1 MNENQ
6 INKQRSGK
14 YLTAFLCCAFL
25 SINSLAI
32 NPAYIYGAGLLS
44 IIIMLIFV
52 KAKISK
58 FSMVTII
65 FAFAILLCQVIG
77 IYYKTQTTG
86 YPEAPNYITPFLFFY
101 SMVISVGVNEVFMV
115 LNYDTRIKCYKNFLM
130 FFVMFMFLELITRVI
145 IGNLSEG
152 ILYAFKKSLFYFDSN
167 FTALI
172 DISILGFLLFL
183 KNNKIYNFKYTRYI
197 TYILLFLTMSR
208 AAMVTL
214 LAMLYVLNNK
224 AKIGKRSALV
234 FLFVICVFIYMSIS
248 YLFENSNYSNI
259 DGSFNSKF
267 YIISQAFEFYT
278 TQSLMTHMFGVGL
291 GNTEQLLGIFAHNIY
306 VTLVLEFGFIGS
318 FLFITFIF
326 YSLKKTNFNSLYIW
340 LPVCISGISL
350 FGAYSPFLFILNAVI
365 YNE

>member
-1 MNENQ
+1 
-6 INKQRSGK
+6 
-14 YLTAFLCCAFL
+14 
-25 SINSLAI
+25 
-32 NPAYIYGAGLLS
+32 
-44 IIIMLIFV
+44 
-52 KAKISK
+52 
-58 FSMVTII
+58 
-65 FAFAILLCQVIG
+65 
-77 IYYKTQTTG
+77 
-86 YPEAPNYITPFLFFY
+86 
-101 SMVISVGVNEVFMV
+101 
-115 LNYDTRIKCYKNFLM
+115 
-130 FFVMFMFLELITRVI
+130 
-145 IGNLSEG
+145 
-152 ILYAFKKSLFYFDSN
+152 
-167 FTALI
+167 
-172 DISILGFLLFL
+172 
-183 KNNKIYNFKYTRYI
+183 NFKYTRYI

-340 LPVCISGISL
+340 
-350 FGAYSPFLFILNAVI
+350 
-365 YNE
+365 